1 VWVAVTS
8 EAKIAAN
15 RRNAQ
20 RSTGPRTASAK
31 MRVRRNAV
39 RHGLAALII
48 KDRLI
53 PAEVDQ
59 LATAIFST
67 DAVAVNREQALVIA
81 ECEVALR
88 RVRAARVQLLEQMIL
103 LSQKRGPEV
112 SRPIPKQG
120 MHNYPSCLKQLLRLD
135 RYEGRALARRKR
147 AMRAIFSC

>member
-1 VWVAVTS
+1 
-8 EAKIAAN
+8 
-15 RRNAQ
+15 
-20 RSTGPRTASAK
+20 

-39 RHGLAALII
+39 RHGFAALII

-59 LATAIFST
+59 LATAIFGT

-88 RVRAARVQLLEQMIL
+88 RVRAARVQLLEQMTL

-120 MHNYPSCLKQLLRLD
+120 MHNYPSCLEQLLRLD